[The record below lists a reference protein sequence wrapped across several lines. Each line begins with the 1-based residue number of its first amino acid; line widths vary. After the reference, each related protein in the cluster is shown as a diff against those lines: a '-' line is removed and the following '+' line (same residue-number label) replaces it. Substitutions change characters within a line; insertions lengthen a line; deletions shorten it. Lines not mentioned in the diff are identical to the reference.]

1 MSLND
6 RAVQRAG
13 DGPRGR
19 VVRGVFVVSAL
30 STLAAVTVWSTHSRV
45 APSHLHA
52 AAPIQND
59 SDGDGLPDDLEL
71 LLGSNAGLVD
81 TDGDGYSDAEELAR
95 GSALN
100 RVLSQPPPQ
109 AVALSMHGYQRA
121 NWIHALTAIY
131 FDDGDLHSRT
141 FEIGVRVGD
150 QLVPIPLSNFR
161 GGNVICILNGK
172 APGSCVLVVD
182 PVVSSGSVQQLGSLS
197 MYATLACGGQNVA
210 ATALNLT
217 AVDGEFFEHVIT
229 RFRASSTT
237 TNFAFGSGIKGVY
250 KPITPGPGPQPL
262 QSTPGQICAQTTVV
276 VGVLGAVV
284 TEEVIAADCVTG
296 WDAHCSGGCA
306 GTVGA
311 TVKFIDPGALVGN

>member
-6 RAVQRAG
+6 RAEQRAG
-13 DGPRGR
+13 DGPRGW
-19 VVRGVFVVSAL
+19 VVRGVFVGSAL
-30 STLAAVTVWSTHSRV
+30 STLAAIATWSTHSSV
-45 APSHLHA
+45 APSHVHA
-52 AAPIQND
+52 AAPIKND
-59 SDGDGLPDDLEL
+59 TDGDGLPDDLEL
-71 LLGSNAGLVD
+71 LLGSNPGLVD

-100 RVLSQPPPQ
+100 RVISQPTPQ
-109 AVALSMHGYQRA
+109 AVALSMHGYLRA

-131 FDDGDLHSRT
+131 LDDGDLHSRT
-141 FEIGVRVGD
+141 FEMGVRIGD
-150 QLVPIPLSNFR
+150 QLVPIPLQSFR
-161 GGNVICILNGK
+161 GGNVVCVLSGA

-182 PVVSSGSVQQLGSLS
+182 PVVSSGSVCQLGSMS
-197 MYATLACGGQNVA
+197 MYATLAYQGQNIA
-210 ATALNLT
+210 AAALNLR

-229 RFRASSTT
+229 RFREASAT

-250 KPITPGPGPQPL
+250 KPLTAGPGPQPI

-276 VGVLGAVV
+276 VGVMGAVV
-284 TEEVIAADCVTG
+284 TEEVVAADCVPG

-306 GTVGA
+306 ATIGS